1 LHSLNYQLMKKI
13 CFILVLLILFFQG
26 CKSTKPVAGTKPEP
40 VTKPV
45 AVAEVSPPE
54 PNFHDQ
60 STWILGYFN
69 LDKLTHYPYST
80 WYIKGFD
87 DYQINTEAFNKLL
100 EINKDAL
107 SIKIVMGVW
116 CPDSRREVPRFMRV
130 LDAWHFPVEKVVFI
144 GVDDAKQS
152 PVGEYVNLNI
162 QRVPTFILYKNNV
175 ETGRIIENP
184 VTSLE
189 QDMVNILTGMNNK

>member
-1 LHSLNYQLMKKI
+1 MKKI
-13 CFILVLLILFFQG
+13 CFLFLLILLILNG
-26 CKSTKPVAGTKPEP
+26 CKSTKPVAGTKPE
-40 VTKPV
+40 
-45 AVAEVSPPE
+45 AVAETAPAE

-60 STWILGYFN
+60 STWILGYFKP
-69 LDKLTHYPYST
+69 DQLTLYPYST
-80 WYIKGFD
+80 WYMTGFD
-87 DYQINTEAFNKLL
+87 DYQVKTDALNKLL
-100 EINKDAL
+100 DINKEAL

-130 LDAWHFPVEKVVFI
+130 LDAWHFNPDKLVFI

-162 QRVPTFILYKNNV
+162 QRVPTFILYKNNI
-175 ETGRIIENP
+175 EAGRIIENP

-189 QDMVNILTGMNNK
+189 QDMVNILTGMNNNK